1 VTHRFPR
8 LLAPAL
14 TALALLAGCSSAP
27 PAREKKPEVVLRT
40 EAHDERAGAEAA
52 EQVAAEIGLLEDRAL
67 TSYVSQIGQRLARH
81 APRGRFS
88 YKFQVVDQDAPNAF
102 ALPGG
107 YVFVSRGLLVLSN
120 SEDELANV
128 IGHEIVHVARRHAA
142 ARQSLMRDLPA
153 IFRHAAIGQVA
164 SYSRDQEREAD
175 RLGQG
180 LSAVAGF
187 DPQGMADFLKNL
199 DYSERLRLGHS
210 RMPGYLDTHPT
221 TGERVAAAGAR
232 ARSVSWKR
240 QPAIAGG
247 RNAYLRR
254 LDGLV
259 IGTASTEGVFAGDRF
274 LHPELGF
281 SMRFPADW
289 ELANTRRA
297 VGAISPRRDGQV
309 FLEFQGR
316 GSDPEQ
322 ASAEFI
328 EEARE
333 QGLRID
339 SSRPVRIG
347 ELAAFR
353 VLGRAAT
360 VGVHLTWIAR
370 KGTIYRLTGVSM
382 RGSGGLEGVFNNV
395 ARSFRPLT
403 PRERASIRET
413 RLRLVPARAEE
424 SIAELSRRTGN
435 EWNIQQTAVMNDV
448 FANERLEAGRLMKIA
463 VSQPYRSAGGS
474 PTQRAIAAGSKLCAA
489 WTRPSIGTLVR
500 PIMLMAVTGSTRK

>member
-1 VTHRFPR
+1 VTKPFPR
-8 LLAPAL
+8 FLAPL
-14 TALALLAGCSSAP
+14 LIALAFAAGCSSAP
-27 PAREKKPEVVLRT
+27 PARDRKPEVILRT
-40 EAHDERAGAEAA
+40 EAHDERAGAEEA
-52 EQVAAEIGLLEDRAL
+52 ERVAAEIGLLENRAV
-67 TSYVSQIGQRLARH
+67 TSYVNQVGQRLARH
-81 APRGRFS
+81 APRGRFT

-142 ARQSLMRDLPA
+142 ARQSLMRDIPA
-153 IFRHAAIGQVA
+153 IFRYAAMGQVA

-199 DYSERLRLGHS
+199 DYTERLRLGHS
-210 RMPGYLDTHPT
+210 RIPGYLDTHPT
-221 TGERVAAAGAR
+221 TSERVAAAGAR

-240 QPAIAGG
+240 QPPIVAG

-254 LDGLV
+254 LEGLV
-259 IGTASTEGVFAGDRF
+259 VGIASTEGVFAGDRF

-281 SMRFPADW
+281 SMRFPAGW
-289 ELANTRRA
+289 ELVNTRRA

-309 FLEFQGR
+309 FLELQGR

-333 QGLRID
+333 HGLRIE
-339 SSRPVRIG
+339 SSQPLRIG
-347 ELAAFR
+347 EFAAFR
-353 VLGRAAT
+353 ALGRAAT
-360 VGVHLTWIAR
+360 VGVHLTWIAWE
-370 KGTIYRLTGVSM
+370 GAIYRLTGVA
-382 RGSGGLEGVFNNV
+382 RGGPGRLEGIFNNV
-395 ARSFRPLT
+395 PRSFRPLT
-403 PRERASIRET
+403 SRERASIRET
-413 RLRLVPARAEE
+413 RLRLVPARAGE
-424 SIAELSRRTGN
+424 SLAELSRRTGN

-448 FANERLEAGRLMKIA
+448 FANDHLEAGRLMKIA
-463 VSQPYRSAGGS
+463 VSQPYRGGDA
-474 PTQRAIAAGSKLCAA
+474 R
-489 WTRPSIGTLVR
+489 
-500 PIMLMAVTGSTRK
+500 

>member
-1 VTHRFPR
+1 VTSRLPR

-14 TALALLAGCSSAP
+14 TALVLLAGCSSAP
-27 PAREKKPEVVLRT
+27 PARKQQPEVVLRT

-52 EQVAAEIGLLEDRAL
+52 EQVAAELGLLEDRAL
-67 TSYVSQIGQRLARH
+67 TSYVNQVGQRLARH

-107 YVFVSRGLLVLSN
+107 YIFVSRGLLVLSN

-128 IGHEIVHVARRHAA
+128 ISHEIVHVARRHAA
-142 ARQSLMRDLPA
+142 ARQSLTRELPA
-153 IFRHAAIGQVA
+153 IFRYAAIGQIA
-164 SYSRDQEREAD
+164 AYSRDQEREAD

-187 DPQGMADFLKNL
+187 DPQGMADFLKDL
-199 DYSERLRLGHS
+199 DYTERLRLGHS
-210 RMPGYLDTHPT
+210 RTPGYLDTHPA

-240 QPAIAGG
+240 QPSFAGS
-247 RNAYLRR
+247 RDAYLRR

-281 SMRFPADW
+281 SMRFPAGW
-289 ELANTRRA
+289 ELINTRKA
-297 VGAISPRRDGQV
+297 VGAVSPRRDGQV

-316 GSDPEQ
+316 GDDPEQ

-328 EEARE
+328 EEARD
-333 QGLRID
+333 QGLSID
-339 SSRPVRIG
+339 GSQPLRIG
-347 ELAAFR
+347 EFAAFR
-353 VLGRAAT
+353 ARGRAASL
-360 VGVHLTWIAR
+360 GVHLTWIAHE
-370 KGTIYRLTGVSM
+370 GTVYRITALA
-382 RGSGGLEGVFNNV
+382 RGGPGRLEGIFNNV

-403 PRERASIRET
+403 SRERSSIRET

-424 SIAELSRRTGN
+424 SIAELSQRTGN
-435 EWNIQQTAVMNDV
+435 EWNIQQTAVMNDI
-448 FANERLEAGRLMKIA
+448 FANERLEAGRLVKVA
-463 VSQPYRSAGGS
+463 VSQPYRSRGA
-474 PTQRAIAAGSKLCAA
+474 
-489 WTRPSIGTLVR
+489 RPQ
-500 PIMLMAVTGSTRK
+500 

>member
-1 VTHRFPR
+1 M
-8 LLAPAL
+8 
-14 TALALLAGCSSAP
+14 ALALLAGCSSAP
-27 PAREKKPEVVLRT
+27 PAREKQPEIVLRT
-40 EAHDERAGAEAA
+40 EAHDEQAGGEAA
-52 EQVAAEIGLLEDRAL
+52 EKVAAEIGLLEDRAL
-67 TSYVSQIGQRLARH
+67 TSYVNQIGQRLARH

-107 YVFVSRGLLVLSN
+107 YIFVSRGLLVLSN

-153 IFRHAAIGQVA
+153 IFRYAAMGQVA
-164 SYSRDQEREAD
+164 AYSREQEREAD

-187 DPQGMADFLKNL
+187 DPQGMADFLKDL
-199 DYSERLRLGHS
+199 DYTERLRLGHS

-232 ARSVSWKR
+232 ARNVSWKR
-240 QPAIAGG
+240 QPSIVGG

-281 SMRFPADW
+281 SMRFPAGW

-309 FLEFQGR
+309 FLEFQGS
-316 GSDPEQ
+316 GDDPEQ
-322 ASAEFI
+322 ASVEFI

-333 QGLRID
+333 QGLSVD
-339 SSRPVRIG
+339 SSQPVRIG
-347 ELAAFR
+347 EFAAFR
-353 VLGRAAT
+353 ARGRAGPL
-360 VGVHLTWIAR
+360 GVHLTWIAHE
-370 KGTIYRLTGVSM
+370 GTIYRLTGLA
-382 RGSGGLEGVFNNV
+382 RGGSGRLEGIFNSV

-403 PRERASIRET
+403 SRERASIRET

-448 FANERLEAGRLMKIA
+448 FANERLQAGQLVKIA
-463 VSQPYRSAGGS
+463 VSQPYRGKGA
-474 PTQRAIAAGSKLCAA
+474 R
-489 WTRPSIGTLVR
+489 
-500 PIMLMAVTGSTRK
+500 

>member
-1 VTHRFPR
+1 VTNRFPR

-14 TALALLAGCSSAP
+14 IALVLLAGCSSAP
-27 PAREKKPEVVLRT
+27 PSREKKPEVVLRT

-52 EQVAAEIGLLEDRAL
+52 ERVATEIGLLEDRAL
-67 TSYVSQIGQRLARH
+67 TSYVSRIGQRLAQH

-107 YVFVSRGLLVLSN
+107 YIFVSRGLLVLSN

-153 IFRHAAIGQVA
+153 IFRHAAVGQVV

-199 DYSERLRLGHS
+199 DYTERLRLGHS
-210 RMPGYLDTHPT
+210 RIPGYLDTHPA

-240 QPAIAGG
+240 QPPIAGG

-259 IGTASTEGVFAGDRF
+259 VGIASTEGVFAGDRF

-281 SMRFPADW
+281 SMRFPAGW
-289 ELANTRRA
+289 ELVNTRRA
-297 VGAISPRRDGQV
+297 VGAISPRRDGRV
-309 FLEFQGR
+309 FLEFQGQ

-339 SSRPVRIG
+339 SSRPLRIG
-347 ELAAFR
+347 EFAAFR
-353 VLGRAAT
+353 ALGRAAT
-360 VGVHLTWIAR
+360 ARASVGVHLTWIAR
-370 KGTIYRLTGVSM
+370 KGTIYRLTGVTT
-382 RGSGGLEGVFNNV
+382 GGPGRLEGVFHNV

-403 PRERASIRET
+403 RRERASIRET

-463 VSQPYRSAGGS
+463 VSQPHRSGDA
-474 PTQRAIAAGSKLCAA
+474 R
-489 WTRPSIGTLVR
+489 
-500 PIMLMAVTGSTRK
+500 

>member
-1 VTHRFPR
+1 MTDRIPR

-14 TALALLAGCSSAP
+14 IALALLAGCSSAP

-67 TSYVSQIGQRLARH
+67 TSYVNQIGQRLARH

-107 YVFVSRGLLVLSN
+107 YIFVSRGLLVLSN
-120 SEDELANV
+120 SEDQLANV
-128 IGHEIVHVARRHAA
+128 IAHEIVHVARRHAA
-142 ARQSLMRDLPA
+142 ARQSLMRGIPA
-153 IFRHAAIGQVA
+153 IFRYAAMGQVV

-187 DPQGMADFLKNL
+187 DPQGMAGFLKNL
-199 DYSERLRLGHS
+199 DYTERLRLGHS
-210 RMPGYLDTHPT
+210 RMPGYLDTHPA
-221 TGERVAAAGAR
+221 TGERVAAARAR
-232 ARSVSWKR
+232 AHSISWKR
-240 QPAIAGG
+240 QPAIAGSH
-247 RNAYLRR
+247 NAYLRR

-259 IGTASTEGVFAGDRF
+259 VGTASTEGVFAGDRF

-281 SMRFPADW
+281 SMRFPAGW
-289 ELANTRRA
+289 ELANTRKA

-333 QGLRID
+333 QGLRVE
-339 SSRPVRIG
+339 SSRPLRIG
-347 ELAAFR
+347 EFAAFR
-353 VLGRAAT
+353 VEGRAAS

-370 KGTIYRLTGVSM
+370 EGAIYRLTGVA
-382 RGSGGLEGVFNNV
+382 RGGSGKLEGVFNNV

-403 PRERASIRET
+403 SKERASIRET
-413 RLRLVPARAEE
+413 HLRLVPARAEE
-424 SIAELSRRTGN
+424 SILELSRRTGN

-448 FANERLEAGRLMKIA
+448 FATDRLEAGRLMKIA
-463 VSQPYRSAGGS
+463 VSQPYRSGNA
-474 PTQRAIAAGSKLCAA
+474 R
-489 WTRPSIGTLVR
+489 
-500 PIMLMAVTGSTRK
+500 

>member
-1 VTHRFPR
+1 MDRIRR

-14 TALALLAGCSSAP
+14 VALALLAGCSSAP
-27 PAREKKPEVVLRT
+27 PARDEKPEVILRT

-52 EQVAAEIGLLEDRAL
+52 EQVAAEIGLLENRAI
-67 TSYVSQIGQRLARH
+67 TSYVSQVGQQLARH

-107 YVFVSRGLLVLSN
+107 YIFVSRGLLVLSN
-120 SEDELANV
+120 SEDQLANV

-142 ARQSLMRDLPA
+142 ARQSLMRDIPA
-153 IFRHAAIGQVA
+153 IFRYAAMGQVA
-164 SYSRDQEREAD
+164 SYSRNQEREAD

-199 DYSERLRLGHS
+199 DYTERLRLGHS
-210 RMPGYLDTHPT
+210 RMPGYLDTHPA

-232 ARSVSWKR
+232 AGSVSWKG
-240 QPAIAGG
+240 QPAGASG

-259 IGTASTEGVFAGDRF
+259 VGTASTEGVFAGDRF

-281 SMRFPADW
+281 SMRFPAGW
-289 ELANTRRA
+289 ELANTHTA
-297 VGAISPRRDGQV
+297 VGAISRRRDGQV
-309 FLEFQGR
+309 FLEFQGE
-316 GSDPEQ
+316 GDDPEQ

-333 QGLRID
+333 QGLRVE
-339 SSRPVRIG
+339 SSQPLRIG
-347 ELAAFR
+347 EFAAFR
-353 VLGRAAT
+353 AQGRAAT

-370 KGTIYRLTGVSM
+370 EGAIYRLTGVA
-382 RGSGGLEGVFNNV
+382 RGGSGKLEGIFNNV

-403 PRERASIRET
+403 SKERASIRET

-424 SIAELSRRTGN
+424 SIAELSQRTGN

-448 FANERLEAGRLMKIA
+448 FANDRLEAGRLMKIA
-463 VSQPYRSAGGS
+463 VSQPYRSAGA
-474 PTQRAIAAGSKLCAA
+474 R
-489 WTRPSIGTLVR
+489 
-500 PIMLMAVTGSTRK
+500 

>member
-1 VTHRFPR
+1 VTDRLLQ
-8 LLAPAL
+8 LLAPAVA
-14 TALALLAGCSSAP
+14 ALALLAGCSSAP
-27 PAREKKPEVVLRT
+27 PAREKQPEVILRT
-40 EAHDERAGAEAA
+40 EAHDERAGEEAA

-67 TSYVSQIGQRLARH
+67 TSYVSQLGQRLARH

-88 YKFQVVDQDAPNAF
+88 YEFQVVDQDAPNAF

-107 YVFVSRGLLVLSN
+107 YVFVSRGLIVLSN

-128 IGHEIVHVARRHAA
+128 ISHEIIHVARRHAA
-142 ARQSLMRDLPA
+142 ARQSLMRNVPA
-153 IFRHAAIGQVA
+153 LFRYAAMGQVA
-164 SYSRDQEREAD
+164 AYNREQEREAD

-180 LSAVAGF
+180 LAAVAGF
-187 DPQGMADFLKNL
+187 DPQGMADFLKDL
-199 DYSERLRLGHS
+199 DYTERLRLGHS

-232 ARSVSWKR
+232 ARSISWKR
-240 QPAIAGG
+240 QPPIAGD

-274 LHPELGF
+274 LHPELDF
-281 SMRFPADW
+281 SMRFPAGW
-289 ELANTRRA
+289 EVANTRRA
-297 VGAISPRRDGQV
+297 VGATSPRRDGQV
-309 FLEFQGR
+309 FLEFQGH

-328 EEARE
+328 EEARA

-339 SSRPVRIG
+339 SSQPLRIG
-347 ELAAFR
+347 EFAAFR
-353 VLGRAAT
+353 IRGRASTALAP

-370 KGTIYRLTGVSM
+370 EGTIYRLTGVA
-382 RGSGGLEGVFNNV
+382 RGGSGQLEGVFNNV

-403 PRERASIRET
+403 SRERASIRET
-413 RLRLVPARAEE
+413 RLRLVPARADETV
-424 SIAELSRRTGN
+424 AGLSQRTGN

-448 FANERLEAGRLMKIA
+448 FANERLEAGRLVKVA
-463 VSQPYRSAGGS
+463 VSQPYRSAG
-474 PTQRAIAAGSKLCAA
+474 QR
-489 WTRPSIGTLVR
+489 
-500 PIMLMAVTGSTRK
+500 